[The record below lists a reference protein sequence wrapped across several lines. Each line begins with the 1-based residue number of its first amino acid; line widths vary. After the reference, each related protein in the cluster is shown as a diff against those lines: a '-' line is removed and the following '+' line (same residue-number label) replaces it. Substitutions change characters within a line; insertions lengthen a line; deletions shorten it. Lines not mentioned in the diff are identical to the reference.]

1 MKTEIQ
7 VMFENYPRFA
17 ECTIQT
23 FDDNKERK
31 DKTLARLFENKQT
44 NYPKIDEL
52 NNKWA
57 GIFFS
62 VNPMLAWKRDKVSVV
77 GVSSWIC
84 EIDWLDKSLQK
95 KLIDTCPL
103 KPNLVIE
110 SSSSYHLYWFA
121 IDWTIDNWT
130 TICNWLRNYF
140 DGDPAVVDISRVLRL
155 PWYNHMKDAENPF
168 KITFEDYIQW
178 WYTEEQM
185 LWAYPNTQSLSEI
198 KQSLFVKDSQAN
210 KWVGGDYYWE
220 RVKNMDT
227 KTMLLE
233 ISGSSW
239 VNGEVIDFV
248 RNHNGT
254 EQIIINGRST
264 GAWIDHNGKIWS
276 YAWWWPNWTNW
287 VFWYGNCTW
296 PELAKWI
303 NDKHPEMVIDKKI
316 PKKEQASVMIEN
328 KEDLDFETV
337 TPFTRWLPSVDNK
350 FGRFE
355 RNKLIV
361 TIGESQS
368 WKTEYTFFQA
378 RQNANKWYKVCYI
391 ALEMNKKQMILRIC
405 QKVAGVSK
413 ADRDNKN
420 LTESQKQRMRDKYDE
435 LRNYTNLDIVYISKP
450 TVDDI
455 KEVIKEKQK
464 EWVELF
470 YIDNLWFVIG
480 DMPEIELTPMV
491 IRELKD
497 LTNTQPISINLLH
510 HFNKWW
516 AKDRIWPRGMASIR
530 SSGKIENDADY
541 VFQVWRD
548 LDDDLPPEDKKL
560 VGLYLQK
567 DRVWGDPSN
576 VQVLFDRGDY
586 KEYVKWKAQE
596 DPF

>member
-1 MKTEIQ
+1 MKPEIQ
-7 VMFENYPRFA
+7 AMLDHYPRFA

-31 DKTLARLFENKQT
+31 DQTLARLFVNKESNYQT
-44 NYPKIDEL
+44 IEDL
-52 NNKWA
+52 NSKWA

-62 VNPMLAWKRDKVSVV
+62 VNPMKTWKRDKASVV
-77 GVSSWIC
+77 WVSSWIC

-95 KLIDTCPL
+95 KLIETCPL

-110 SSSSYHLYWFA
+110 SNSSYHLYWFA
-121 IDWTIDNWT
+121 INWTIENWT
-130 TICNWLRNYF
+130 TICNGLRNYF
-140 DGDPAVVDISRVLRL
+140 DWDPAVVDISRVLRL
-155 PWYNHMKDAENPF
+155 PWYNHMKDANNPF
-168 KITFEDYIQW
+168 KITFDDYIKW

-185 LWAYPNTQSLSEI
+185 LWAYPNTQSLQEI
-198 KQSLFVKDSQAN
+198 KQSIFVKDSQAN
-210 KWVGGDYYWE
+210 KWVGWDYYWE

-248 RNHNGT
+248 KNSNGT
-254 EQIIINGRST
+254 EQIIINGKST
-264 GAWIDHNGKIWS
+264 GAWLDYNGKIGS

-303 NDKHPEMVIDKKI
+303 NEKHPEMVINKTI
-316 PKKEQASVMIEN
+316 PKKEQTQIVEEQ
-328 KEDLDFETV
+328 KEDLDFETI
-337 TPFTRWLPSVDNK
+337 TPFSRWLPSVDDR

-368 WKTEYTFFQA
+368 GKTEYTFFQA
-378 RQNANKWYKVCYI
+378 RQNAKRWYKVCYI
-391 ALEMNKKQMILRIC
+391 GLEMNKKNMILRIC
-405 QKVAGVSK
+405 QKTAGVSK
-413 ADRDNKN
+413 SDWDDKK
-420 LTESQKQRMRDKYDE
+420 LSDIQKAKMRKKYDE
-435 LRNYTNLDIVYISKP
+435 LWNFPNLDIVYISKP
-450 TVDDI
+450 TIDDI

-464 EWVELF
+464 EWCELF
-470 YIDNLWFVIG
+470 YIDNLWFIIG
-480 DMPEIELTPMV
+480 DKEEIDLTSAV
-491 IRELKD
+491 VRELKD

-510 HFNKWW
+510 HFNKWNT
-516 AKDRIWPRGMASIR
+516 KDRMWPRGMASIR

-541 VFQVWRD
+541 VFQVRRD
-548 LDDDLPPEDKKL
+548 LDEDLPETEKKL

-576 VQVLFDRGDY
+576 VKVEFDRWDY
-586 KEYVKWKAQE
+586 KEYNPIPKQN
-596 DPF
+596 PF